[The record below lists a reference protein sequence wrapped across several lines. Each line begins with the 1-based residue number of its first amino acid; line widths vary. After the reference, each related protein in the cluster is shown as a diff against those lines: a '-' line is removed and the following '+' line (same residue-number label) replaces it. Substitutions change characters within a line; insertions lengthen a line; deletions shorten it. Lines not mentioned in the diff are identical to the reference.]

1 MMSSDNSQRRISI
14 RGGKFHFVVDGTEVS
29 TADSNSIDV
38 VVVNAASV
46 SRAYYGDAYDP
57 NRVAVPTCWSPDTQ
71 LPDNEVPQDQRQ
83 SMRCMDCTQNIR
95 GSGSYGGRAC
105 RFSQRLAVVF
115 GDKPDEVYQLQIPAS
130 SIFGGDRG
138 GNMGMQN
145 YARLLA
151 KHDTPIV
158 AITTKVY
165 FDSDSVVP
173 KLCFKPVD
181 RLDADTYK
189 AVCNIIDHSDTLR
202 AITMA
207 VPLTSEPVSPFSA
220 VEGFELNAN

>member
-1 MMSSDNSQRRISI
+1 MSNTNLRRISI
-14 RGGKFHFVVDGTEVS
+14 QGGEFTFVVGGTKIS
-29 TADSNSIDV
+29 ADDSGSIEV
-38 VVVNAASV
+38 VVINAASV

-71 LPDNEVPQDQRQ
+71 LPDREVPQEQRQ
-83 SMRCMDCTQNIR
+83 SARCMDCPQNIR

-115 GDKPDEVYQLQIPAS
+115 RDDPEEVYQLQIPAT
-130 SIFGGDRG
+130 SIFGSTNSGDRG
-138 GNMGMQN
+138 MQH

-151 KHDTPIV
+151 KHDTPVVTI
-158 AITTKVY
+158 ITKIY
-165 FDSDSVVP
+165 FDEDSVVP

-181 RLDADTYK
+181 RLDEDTL
-189 AVCNIIDHSDTLR
+189 ARVSAMIDHEDTIR
-202 AITMA
+202 AITMSI
-207 VPLTSEPVSPFSA
+207 PTTSEPVSPFSV

>member
-1 MMSSDNSQRRISI
+1 MPPP
-14 RGGKFHFVVDGTEVS
+14 
-29 TADSNSIDV
+29 
-38 VVVNAASV
+38 V

-71 LPDNEVPQDQRQ
+71 LPAREVPQEQRQ
-83 SMRCMDCTQNIR
+83 SARCMDCPQNIR

-115 GDKPDEVYQLQIPAS
+115 QDKPEEVYQLQIPAT
-130 SIFGGDRG
+130 SIFGSTNSGDK
-138 GNMGMQN
+138 GMQH

-151 KHDTPIV
+151 KHDTPVVTI
-158 AITTKVY
+158 ITKIY
-165 FDSDSVVP
+165 FDEDSAVP

-181 RLDADTYK
+181 RLDEDTLTRVS
-189 AVCNIIDHSDTLR
+189 AMIDHEDTIR
-202 AITMA
+202 AITMSI
-207 VPLTSEPVSPFSA
+207 PTTSEPVSPFSV

>member
-1 MMSSDNSQRRISI
+1 
-14 RGGKFHFVVDGTEVS
+14 
-29 TADSNSIDV
+29 
-38 VVVNAASV
+38 
-46 SRAYYGDAYDP
+46 
-57 NRVAVPTCWSPDTQ
+57 
-71 LPDNEVPQDQRQ
+71 
-83 SMRCMDCTQNIR
+83 MDCTQNIR

-181 RLDADTYK
+181 RLDADTYE
-189 AVCNIIDHSDTLR
+189 AVCNMIDHPDTSR
-202 AITMA
+202 AITMT